1 MRCIVLCSVL
11 AVVASGCTGGVTT
24 PSPQETTVSTTPG
37 SAVRS
42 THGNLLFGSMSVVDA
57 GQAAVGGWQYKV
69 IVNLRETGGVD
80 MTVTNIQMQA
90 SLASN
95 ILATATLSPGLSV
108 PANSNGD
115 AGLVLTVDNKVG
127 DLSAL
132 TVYMTVQFRDA
143 NGNAGSVSGAFSGFG
158 AWDY

>member
-1 MRCIVLCSVL
+1 MRCMVLCSVL
-11 AVVASGCTGGVTT
+11 AVMAGGCTGGITA
-24 PSPQETTVSTTPG
+24 PSRQETTVPTAPGTAVPSTR
-37 SAVRS
+37 A
-42 THGNLLFGSMSVVDA
+42 NLQLGYMSVVDA
-57 GQAAVGGWQYKV
+57 GQSAVSGWQYKV

-90 SLASN
+90 AVASR
-95 ILATATLSPGLSV
+95 ILATASVSPGLSV
-108 PANSNGD
+108 PANSNKD
-115 AGLVLTVDNKVG
+115 AGLVFVTDAQVG

-132 TVYMTVQFRDA
+132 GVSVTVQFTDA